1 MKNIG
6 LQALIIFS
14 LSTDMAVRQHRI
26 QSNSAYTVRHGPVIS
41 PAGWERHV
49 DNRGVPYFRRTDAS
63 QNNPNPV
70 FYHDTP
76 ITPPAEAVNLLRQ
89 KLSRL

>member
-49 DNRGVPYFRRTDAS
+49 DNRGVPYFRRADTS
-63 QNNPNPV
+63 QKTPNPAI
-70 FYHDTP
+70 YYDTP
-76 ITPPAEAVNLLRQ
+76 ITLPAEAVNLLRQ